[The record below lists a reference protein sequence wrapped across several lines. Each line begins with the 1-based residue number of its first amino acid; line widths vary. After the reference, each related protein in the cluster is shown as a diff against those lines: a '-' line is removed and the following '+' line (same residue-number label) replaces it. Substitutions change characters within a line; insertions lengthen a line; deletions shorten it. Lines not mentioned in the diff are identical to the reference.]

1 MNEPRKPLKDRSRY
15 LAISP
20 RLARLVSGVA
30 LIGMYLSF
38 LLEVLTDDASTTF
51 AMLALLVALAGYG
64 SAIFLAVCTVSFV
77 ANAPP
82 RDIDERELQERNAA
96 YFRAYQYAA
105 LMLLVG
111 YICSDLL
118 GKVFGGLMMS
128 GELVA
133 DYMRVALISSLI
145 MPATVLAWRDR
156 GEEDPG

>member
-1 MNEPRKPLKDRSRY
+1 MLEGEAPASATALVGELQVFIPLAGLIDLDAEK
-15 LAISP
+15 A
-20 RLARLVSGVA
+20 RLAKELKRIEA
-30 LIGMYLSF
+30 EIGKCRGKL
-38 LLEVLTDDASTTF
+38 ASDT
-51 AMLALLVALAGYG
+51 
-64 SAIFLAVCTVSFV
+64 FV